1 MRRPLCI
8 CILITLGNNY
18 SSNIELYSGLGS
30 FSIQLI
36 YTLYNHIWKG
46 FFQIIADL
54 SFFPTQVAE
63 QAGLQSRGQIGQL
76 QGHYLL
82 CSKSGDPAS
91 VWGSAHEDV
100 LAAHPDVLWHS
111 QEKVLSRSKRSLAFN
126 DPSYPKQ
133 WHLVRIY
140 PPAPNSD

>member
-1 MRRPLCI
+1 M
-8 CILITLGNNY
+8 
-18 SSNIELYSGLGS
+18 
-30 FSIQLI
+30 
-36 YTLYNHIWKG
+36 
-46 FFQIIADL
+46 
-54 SFFPTQVAE
+54 AE

-82 CSKSGDPAS
+82 CSKGGAAAS
-91 VWGSAHEDV
+91 VWGSGHGEA

-140 PPAPNSD
+140 PHPTLRHLIILRPFKNSCIICKLYFVHLY